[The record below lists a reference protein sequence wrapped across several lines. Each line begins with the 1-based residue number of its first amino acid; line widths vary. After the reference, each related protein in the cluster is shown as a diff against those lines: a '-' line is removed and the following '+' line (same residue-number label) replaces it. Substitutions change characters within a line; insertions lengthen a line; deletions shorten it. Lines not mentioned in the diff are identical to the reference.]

1 MRGSETYEA
10 VLRSGSAFNLPLDPY
25 PATECRFGSSYL
37 NIGAENQNLLSAGFQ
52 RQLHTNGKNPLLKK
66 P

>member
-1 MRGSETYEA
+1 MRGSGTSEA
-10 VLRSGSAFNLPLDPY
+10 LLQSGSAFNLPLDPD
-25 PATECRFGSSYL
+25 PATECGSGSSYL
-37 NIGAENQNLLSAGFQ
+37 NIGAENQNLVSASFQ